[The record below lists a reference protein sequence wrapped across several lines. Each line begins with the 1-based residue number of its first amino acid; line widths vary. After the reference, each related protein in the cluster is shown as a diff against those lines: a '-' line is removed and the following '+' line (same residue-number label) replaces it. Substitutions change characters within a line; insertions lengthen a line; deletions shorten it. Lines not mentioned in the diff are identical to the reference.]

1 MIYFQ
6 TILRGIGQVML
17 QNNIYSGLLFLVGI
31 AYNSWIL
38 AIAALLGT
46 VLSTLIAHLLK
57 YDKEDI
63 KNGLYGF
70 NGALVGIVIWFFFGE
85 SWISAVA
92 LVIGALLSTPVSKAL
107 QKILP
112 PYTAPF
118 VVVSWLMIVLLLFV
132 FKLVLPI
139 PTEPVIVAV
148 DFMSASANGFG
159 QIMFQE
165 NIITGVFFIL
175 GILVNSRISALYAIY
190 ASVLGVI
197 AALMLSVSEISINS
211 GLMGYNAILCAIA
224 LMDHKKNRFLWIS
237 LAVVV
242 SVLLNIGMAKVGII
256 TLTAPFVIT
265 TWIFL
270 KLQKLGVQTKTL

>member
-1 MIYFQ
+1 MTYFK
-6 TILRGIGQVML
+6 TILRGVGQVML
-17 QNNIYSGLLFLVGI
+17 QNNMYSGLLFLIGI
-31 AYNSWIL
+31 AYNSLTL
-38 AIAALLGT
+38 AVAALLGT
-46 VLSTLIAHLLK
+46 VFSTLSAHVLK
-57 YDKEDI
+57 YDQEDI

-70 NGALVGIVIWFFFGE
+70 NGALVGIVIWFFFGK
-85 SWISAVA
+85 SLISVPA
-92 LVIGALLSTPVSKAL
+92 LLIGALLSTPISKAL
-107 QKILP
+107 QKVLP

-118 VVVSWLMIVLLLFV
+118 IVVSWLMIVLLLFV

-148 DFMSASANGFG
+148 DFLSASANGFG
-159 QIMFQE
+159 QVMFQE

-175 GILVNSRISALYAIY
+175 GILVNSRLSAFYAVY
-190 ASVLGVI
+190 ASLLGVL
-197 AALMLSVSEISINS
+197 AALLLSASETSINS

-224 LMDHKKNRFLWIS
+224 LIDHKKDRFLWIS

-242 SVLLNIGMAKVGII
+242 SVLINIGMAKVGII

-270 KLQKLGVQTKTL
+270 KLQKIGVQTKML